1 MLSDE
6 RGSAQG
12 DALGRG
18 RMRFDTATLLEGLG
32 TAVVATDADGVIEY
46 WNPAA
51 ERLYG
56 WSAEQVHGCR
66 CVEVFAAPLPPG
78 VQQARSMALESGQT
92 WTGWFVARR
101 KDGSPVPV
109 LVVDTGV
116 YTDDGILDGVLRVC
130 TNISVALR
138 PLLDRSW
145 DAAVI
150 LGPDAVVRYASP
162 AVEHLL
168 GWRQADLVGPTSSR
182 SCTRT
187 TATGCSQHAKRSST
201 VTGRTAR
208 SSCGSAAARAGC
220 GARSR

>member
-1 MLSDE
+1 M
-6 RGSAQG
+6 
-12 DALGRG
+12 
-18 RMRFDTATLLEGLG
+18 
-32 TAVVATDADGVIEY
+32 
-46 WNPAA
+46 
-51 ERLYG
+51 
-56 WSAEQVHGCR
+56 
-66 CVEVFAAPLPPG
+66 
-78 VQQARSMALESGQT
+78 
-92 WTGWFVARR
+92 
-101 KDGSPVPV
+101 
-109 LVVDTGV
+109 
-116 YTDDGILDGVLRVC
+116 C

-168 GWRQADLVGPTSSR
+168 GWRQADLVGTDFVPFLHEDDR
-182 SCTRT
+182 D
-187 TATGCSQHAKRSST
+187 GLLQHAKRSST